1 MIAFLIMMTLGGGL
15 LLYLLRVGK
24 KIKVA
29 DDLMRAKK
37 AIGKINRFNREEDEE
52 VQKQVDN
59 AGDNPVTGPSWLPNR
74 RK

>member
-1 MIAFLIMMTLGGGL
+1 MITFIIMMTLGGGL

-24 KIKVA
+24 KIKIA

-37 AIGKINRFNREEDEE
+37 AIGKINRFNRKEDEE
-52 VQKQVDN
+52 AQKQADN
-59 AGDNPVTGPSWLPNR
+59 AGCNPVSAPWLRNR